1 MALFVLSGGTD
12 MSQSNYGYRLFFKKL
27 TNIEGRSISSSQL
40 KVRSMTLDRDL
51 LKKTTSRFEVLE
63 LPTSIELGD
72 VVGMYDSFGTI
83 LYTGVVGFLD
93 NNTVQTYQPLDIF
106 EDSWLW
112 HNPKKTSIELTLK
125 DIIQTDYQNSNDVL
139 LNSIFDCF
147 NLNTISATN
156 QTLETREDQYVTDFS
171 VFLYDIYEKYSIQL
185 LFNIPYEEST
195 PSIDIGIPSYEKLV
209 IGNNANI
216 FRNFNIVSN
225 VYETNKMVVY
235 SEETGAYRSTWYGT
249 TSGITDDSA
258 SLCRLQKIKTNII
271 FSDDDIN
278 VLKASSL
285 RNEMYNHEIT
295 CEMVLDNKLLTL
307 SMLKLGQEADIY
319 YNGQYYNS
327 ILTGYNMQ
335 MKENEEIVTIT
346 LKFGLV
352 RTSLTSKLFKRLAK

>member
-1 MALFVLSGGTD
+1 
-12 MSQSNYGYRLFFKKL
+12 MSQSNNEYRLFFKKL
-27 TNIEGRSISSSQL
+27 TNIEGKSISSSQL
-40 KVRSMTLDRDL
+40 KIRSMTLDRDL
-51 LKKTTSRFEVLE
+51 LKKTTSRFDVLDV
-63 LPTSIELGD
+63 PSSIELGD
-72 VVGMYDSFGTI
+72 VVGLYDSFGTI
-83 LYTGVVGFLD
+83 LYTGVVGIID
-93 NNTVQTYQPLDIF
+93 NNSIQAYQLLDIF

-112 HNPKKTSIELTLK
+112 HNPRRSSIELTLK

-139 LNSIFDCF
+139 LNSIFDAF
-147 NLNTISATN
+147 TINTISSTN
-156 QTLETREDQYVTDFS
+156 QVLESRENQYVTDFS

-185 LFNIPYEEST
+185 LFDVPYEQAT
-195 PSIDIGIPSYEKLV
+195 PSINIGIPVYEKLK
-209 IGNNANI
+209 IGNNTNI
-216 FRNFNIVSN
+216 FRNFKIVSN

-235 SEETGAYRSTWYGT
+235 SEETGTYRATWYGT

-258 SLCRLQKIKTNII
+258 SLNRLQKIKTNII

-278 VLKASSL
+278 ILKASSL

-295 CEMVLDNKLLTL
+295 CEMVLDNKLLTFE
-307 SMLKLGQEADIY
+307 MLKLGQEAEIY

-335 MKENEEIVTIT
+335 MKENEEFVTIT

>member
-1 MALFVLSGGTD
+1 MQQF
-12 MSQSNYGYRLFFKKL
+12 NYGYRLFFKKL
-27 TNIEGRSISSSQL
+27 TNINGKSISSSQL
-40 KVRSMTLDRDL
+40 KVRSMTIDRDL
-51 LKKTTSRFEVLE
+51 LGKTTSKFEVLGI
-63 LPTSIELGD
+63 PASIELGD
-72 VVGMYDSFGTI
+72 IVGLYDSFGSI
-83 LYTGVVGFLD
+83 FYLGVVSFLD
-93 NNTVQTYQPLDIF
+93 NNSVQTYQLIDIF

-112 HNPKKTSIELTLK
+112 HNPRNESIELTLK
-125 DIIQTDYQNSNDVL
+125 DIIQTDFQNSNDVL
-139 LNSIFDCF
+139 LNSIFNAF
-147 NLNTISATN
+147 TINAISSTR
-156 QTLETREDQYVTDFS
+156 QTLETREDRYITDFS
-171 VFLYDIYEKYSIQL
+171 SFLYDIYEKYSIQI
-185 LFNIPYEEST
+185 LFDIPYKEAT
-195 PSIDIGIPSYEKLV
+195 PSINIGIPVYDKLT
-209 IGNNANI
+209 IGNNASP

-225 VYETNKMVVY
+225 VFETNKMVVY

-258 SLCRLQKIKTNII
+258 SLNRLQKIKTNII

-278 VLKASSL
+278 ILKASSL

-307 SMLKLGQEADIY
+307 DMLKLGQEADIY

-335 MKENEEIVTIT
+335 MKENEEFVTIT